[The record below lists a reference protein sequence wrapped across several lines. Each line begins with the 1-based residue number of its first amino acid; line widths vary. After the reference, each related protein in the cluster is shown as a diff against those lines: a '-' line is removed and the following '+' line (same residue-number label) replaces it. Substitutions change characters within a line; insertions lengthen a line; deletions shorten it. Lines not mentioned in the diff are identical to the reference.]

1 MSVSTTRARHR
12 SAGRPVT
19 PLTDLA
25 NAATGSFAVV
35 CRRTAIAAASAGLVV
50 STIAAPAGAANTEVS
65 AAVLPAVDTSAL
77 TASARAVLASAPV
90 VTVAADAQF
99 ALDVP
104 AVTVVKDPPPPPP
117 PAPVVVEKKKTT
129 RTTATASRSS
139 SRSAAP
145 AAAPAEEAPAEAAP
159 APSSAPASAHG
170 STIVDIA
177 SRFVGVPYVSG
188 GTTPS
193 GFDCSGFTSY
203 VFAQAGISLPRT
215 SGAQRG
221 AGTVVS
227 RADAQPGDLIWSP
240 GHISIYAGDGMQIDA
255 PRPGKTIQFRPIW
268 QSNPTF
274 IRVA

>member
-12 SAGRPVT
+12 AARRPVT

-25 NAATGSFAVV
+25 NAATGSIAVV
-35 CRRTAIAAASAGLVV
+35 GRRTAIAAASAGLIV
-50 STIAAPAGAANTEVS
+50 STFAAAPAGAANGAQVAT
-65 AAVLPAVDTSAL
+65 ANLAAVDTSAL

-99 ALDVP
+99 TLDVP
-104 AVTVVKDPPPPPP
+104 AVTVVKDPPRRRRPRRSSRRRPGRPRRRRARP
-117 PAPVVVEKKKTT
+117 PAPLPRPPPSRPRPRRPPRPRAARRRP
-129 RTTATASRSS
+129 RTAARS
-139 SRSAAP
+139 SRSRR
-145 AAAPAEEAPAEAAP
+145 
-159 APSSAPASAHG
+159 SY
-170 STIVDIA
+170 
-177 SRFVGVPYVSG
+177 VGVPYVSG
-188 GTTPS
+188 GTSPA

-203 VFAQAGISLPRT
+203 VFAQVGISLPRT

-255 PRPGKTIQFRPIW
+255 PRPGKTIQFRSIW

-274 IRVA
+274 IRVG